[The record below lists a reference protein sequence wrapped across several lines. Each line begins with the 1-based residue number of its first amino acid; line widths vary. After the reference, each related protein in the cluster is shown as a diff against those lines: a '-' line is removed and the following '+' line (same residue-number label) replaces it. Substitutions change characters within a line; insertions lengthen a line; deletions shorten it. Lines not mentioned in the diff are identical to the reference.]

1 MQAEL
6 FDDLMTAH
14 HNIVGVDEAGRGPLA
29 GPVAAAAVI
38 LPSKY
43 QLSGLTDSKALTAKQ
58 RYNLAEAIK
67 NTASAWAIGW
77 ASVAEIDTLN
87 ILQATLL
94 AMQRA
99 CKSLH
104 LSSHYILVD
113 GNHIPENLPRPAQAI
128 VKGDRLVP
136 AIAAASIL
144 AKTARDK
151 VCEQLHER
159 YPQYGF
165 NQHKGYATRLHL
177 ERLQQYGACIE
188 HRRSFAPVRRVIAT
202 TSAL

>member
-6 FDDLMTAH
+6 FADLPSSPDD
-14 HNIVGVDEAGRGPLA
+14 IVGVDEAGRGPLA

-38 LPSKY
+38 LPSQY
-43 QLSGLTDSKALTAKQ
+43 DLPGLTDSKALSAKQ
-58 RYNLAEAIK
+58 RTQLEQEIK
-67 NTASAWAIGW
+67 QIASAWAIGW

-87 ILQATLL
+87 ILQASLL

-104 LSSHYILVD
+104 LSSHQILID
-113 GNHIPENLPRPAQAI
+113 GNHIPKNLPRPAHAL
-128 VKGDRLVP
+128 VKGDRRIP

-151 VCEQLHER
+151 ACEELHDR
-159 YPQYGF
+159 YPHYGF

-177 ERLQQYGACIE
+177 ERLQQYGACPE
-188 HRRSFAPVRRVIAT
+188 HRKSFAPVRRVLAT